1 MHVTHATNKQK
12 QQSNNKCSWQ
22 FVYGLKR
29 PFKVYLGFHAPTQL
43 HVAQHCIALNCTVNC
58 TTHCTTHCTACC
70 TTHHGAYLCHFYE
83 FYWDTRYCIRT
94 LPRGGMYWEIHL
106 RGKAVFLIFS
116 QGSVLWNIRQ
126 YFITQ
131 YSAMNIYSVKI
142 NTSLAMM
149 RESISFSYHE
159 PS

>member
-94 LPRGGMYWEIHL
+94 LPRGGMYWEIHPPRPNRFPEWRQCTYIL
-106 RGKAVFLIFS
+106 SALAGKYWFCGVFFI
-116 QGSVLWNIRQ
+116 WNLKDIPHSELVCTEWALHHPKL
-126 YFITQ
+126 F
-131 YSAMNIYSVKI
+131 
-142 NTSLAMM
+142 
-149 RESISFSYHE
+149 
-159 PS
+159 